1 MVFLSALLLGLMG
14 SFHCVG
20 MCGPLALALPIEQ
33 PQKSAGILKNLLY
46 QLGRATTYA
55 FMGLV
60 LGLMGA
66 GAAFAGMQ
74 QWVSIGA
81 GIFIV
86 VFAFL
91 PLHLSSPLTK
101 TRWGRN
107 WVNGL
112 QKSLRGML
120 KKSSNRA
127 LFGFGLV
134 NGLLPCG
141 LVYMA
146 LAGALAVGDPIQS
159 AGFMFLFGMGT
170 APLLFATVW
179 AGQWITVK
187 VRQRFQ
193 RVVPYVVALVGVLM
207 ILRGLG
213 LGIPYISPPDGALQI
228 RSGMNTEMM
237 HEMPENSDTDHGA
250 SCH

>member
-1 MVFLSALLLGLMG
+1 MVFLSALMLGLMG

-20 MCGPLALALPIEQ
+20 MCGPLALALPIDR
-33 PQKSAGILKNLLY
+33 PQSGAGIVKNLLY

-55 FMGLV
+55 AMGLL
-60 LGLMGA
+60 LGLLGA
-66 GAAFAGMQ
+66 GAAFAGIQ
-74 QWVSIGA
+74 QWISIAA

-86 VFAFL
+86 IFAFL
-91 PLHLSSPLTK
+91 PLHLSSPLAR

-112 QKSLRGML
+112 QQSLRGLL
-120 KKSSNRA
+120 KKSSFTA

-159 AGFMFLFGMGT
+159 AGFMFVFGLGT
-170 APLLFATVW
+170 IPLLAATVF
-179 AGQWITVK
+179 AGQWLTASIRLK
-187 VRQRFQ
+187 FQ

-213 LGIPYISPPDGALQI
+213 LGIPYLSPPEKALQI
-228 RSGMNTEMM
+228 RENTAPMNM
-237 HEMPENSDTDHGA
+237 HSNTAEGDH